1 MYKIT
6 IEIKEK
12 KDDNTKVAV
21 DLKLPKDKSKSSDD
35 ERKTGIVVANAIYKA
50 LDDLSKSN

>member
-21 DLKLPKDKSKSSDD
+21 DLKLPKDKSKSSDG
-35 ERKTGIVVANAIYKA
+35 ERKAGIVIANAIHKA
-50 LDDLSKSN
+50 LYDLSKSN